1 MVIDMNENEYLEY
14 VISKLNEAIEKSD
27 VKLIENTK
35 EISKMHDYYWENYNE
50 FDEFGYE
57 DFANRQMLET
67 EVNSKANEML
77 KNKRYRKMLNSP
89 YFGRID
95 FIYDGEDE
103 AEKFYIGIGNFQLKN
118 GSLPLI
124 YDWRAPVSSLFYDY
138 DKGKASFEAPAG
150 LIEGEITK
158 KCQYKIKNGKMIF
171 SFESDIKIDDDIL
184 KRELSLN
191 ADARLKSIV
200 GTIQREQN
208 AIIRNESDKIL
219 VVQGG
224 AGSGKTSIALHRI
237 AYLLYH
243 HRNDMKAKNI
253 LIFSPNGVF
262 ADYISHILP
271 ELGEENILEMNFDD
285 FVYKELKKYTLLEA
299 KDKYDNIEAILSIK
313 DNKTA
318 YEFEQKVKKMQ
329 SKEALE
335 DIYGFVLEAEYDLVD
350 IKSLKYKKIEK
361 TQDEIATLFYEKF
374 PDIPLLA
381 RMDTI
386 ASYICDEEST
396 LRGKDMEEFE
406 EDIVRDKLL
415 KMYRTMDLF
424 ELYNEYLVSLAE
436 KPLKRDSGIIPYE
449 HTYPMLALRYKLFG
463 VGTRRNMKHI
473 IIDEMQD
480 YSYMQYDM
488 IKNIF
493 GNCQMTI
500 LGDREQTMASDE
512 ENVVKFIPKIF
523 GKSTKI
529 VEMKKSYRQTIEI
542 ASFAGNLI
550 QSDNEYFTRHGEDV
564 KLYEANNEND
574 MVREILSDISMEK
587 EYDTIAIL
595 CLTIDEAIYVYE
607 MLKDTVDI
615 SLIDRDCENFA
626 SGIIVTT
633 FYIAKGLEFDAVH
646 VYNASSERYNSDFH
660 RSVLYIEATRALHR
674 LSIYSN
680 GAMTKLIE
688 DRQNN

>member
-1 MVIDMNENEYLEY
+1 MNENEYLEY

-27 VKLIENTK
+27 IKLIENTK
-35 EISKMHDYYWENYNE
+35 EINKMHDYYWENYNE

-67 EVNSKANEML
+67 EVNSKADEML
-77 KNKRYRKMLNSP
+77 KNKKYKKMLSSP

-103 AEKFYIGIGNFQLKN
+103 AESFYIGIGNFQLKN

-138 DKGKASFEAPAG
+138 DKGKASFNAPVG
-150 LIEGEITK
+150 VIEGEITK
-158 KCQYKIKNGKMIF
+158 KCQYKIKEGKMIF

-191 ADARLKSIV
+191 ADASLKSIV
-200 GTIQREQN
+200 GTIQKEQN

-285 FVYKELKKYTLLEA
+285 FVYKELKKYTMLEA
-299 KDKYDNIEAILSIK
+299 KDKYDNIEEILSIK
-313 DNKTA
+313 DSDKA
-318 YEFEQKVKKMQ
+318 YEFEQKVKHMQ

-335 DIYGFVLEAEYDLVD
+335 NINGFALEAEYDLVT
-350 IKSLKYKKIEK
+350 IKPLKFKKIEK
-361 TQDEIATLFYEKF
+361 TEEEIATLFYEKF
-374 PDIPLLA
+374 PDVPLLA

-396 LRGKDMEEFE
+396 LRGKDMEEYE
-406 EDIVRDKLL
+406 EEVVREKLE
-415 KMYRTMDLF
+415 KMYRITDLL
-424 ELYNEYLVSLAE
+424 ELYNEYLVSLGE
-436 KPLKRDSGIIPYE
+436 EPLKKDSTFIPYE

-463 VGTRRNMKHI
+463 TGAKRNMKHI

-488 IKNIF
+488 IKKIF
-493 GNCQMTI
+493 GNCSMTI
-500 LGDREQTMASDE
+500 LGDREQTMASNE
-512 ENVVKFIPKIF
+512 ENVTQFIPKIF
-523 GKSTKI
+523 GKTSKI

-542 ASFAGNLI
+542 ASFAGKLI
-550 QSDNEYFTRHGEDV
+550 KSDNEYFKRHGKEV
-564 KLYEANNEND
+564 KLYKAQDESD
-574 MVREILSDISMEK
+574 MLNEILLDIEDEK
-587 EYDTIAIL
+587 EFDTIAIL
-595 CLTIDEAIYVYE
+595 CLTIDEAIYVHQR
-607 MLKDTVDI
+607 LKDKIDI
-615 SLIDRDCENFA
+615 TLIDRDTESFT
-626 SGIIVTT
+626 GGVVVTT

-646 VYNASSERYNSDFH
+646 VYDVSSEKYNSEFH
-660 RSVLYIEATRALHR
+660 RSVLYIEATRALHS

-680 GAMTKLIE
+680 GEMTRLIE
-688 DRQNN
+688 N